1 MAFVHRSWI
10 GEAKLDQDMSTLAKK
25 RSEALKKLTQLVADK
40 RRVLLIHYAS
50 EDFANRPDGTSARV
64 TSIAVRNLDSAQT
77 ESFSIH
83 QCAERLRVPSADVKA
98 KIQELENELL
108 SQFNSFMTK
117 HHGGYTWVH
126 WNMRDSNYG
135 FPAIYHRCRTQGIDP
150 NELDPAS
157 LFDLSRCLVDIYG
170 PNYIEHPRLPSLM
183 ARNQITDLGFLSGP
197 EEVDAAARGDFVSV
211 HRSTLRKVDTFEAI
225 ISKANAGTLVTNYRW
240 RDIYGSSPKD
250 LVIFLKEHW
259 VYSLLGIITLV
270 IGLIAKF
277 ASLFGSNAQP

>member
-1 MAFVHRSWI
+1 
-10 GEAKLDQDMSTLAKK
+10 MSTLAKK
-25 RSEALKKLTQLVADK
+25 RSEALKKLAQLVADK

-83 QCAERLRVPSADVKA
+83 QCAERLGVPSADVKA
-98 KIQELENELL
+98 NIQELEKELL
-108 SQFNSFMTK
+108 SHFNAFMTK

-135 FPAIYHRCRTQGIDP
+135 FPAIYHRCRTQGIEP
-150 NELDPAS
+150 NEIDPAS

-170 PNYIEHPRLPSLM
+170 PNYMDHPRLPSLM
-183 ARNQITDLGFLSGP
+183 ARNQITNLGFLTGS
-197 EEVDAAARGDFVSV
+197 EEVEAAAKGDFVSV

-225 ISKANAGTLVTNYRW
+225 ISKANAGTLITNYRW

-259 VYSLLGIITLV
+259 GYSLLGIITLV
-270 IGLIAKF
+270 VGLLAKL
-277 ASLFGSNAQP
+277 ASLFGSSVQP